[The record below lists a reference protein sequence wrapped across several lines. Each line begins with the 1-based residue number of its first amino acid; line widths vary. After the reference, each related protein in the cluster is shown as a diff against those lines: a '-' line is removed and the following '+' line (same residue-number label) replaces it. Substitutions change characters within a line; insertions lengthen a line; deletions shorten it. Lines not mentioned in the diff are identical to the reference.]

1 MTIHSSGVHGLQ
13 RRFGT
18 TEVLRGTDLTV
29 TPGEVTAVLGPS
41 GGGKTTLLRLIAGF
55 DRPDHGTVEID
66 GVCVAGPDTFVPPER
81 RRVGIVPQ
89 EGALFPHIDVAG
101 NVAYGLRRGP
111 GRAARVQEMLEM
123 VGMANAA
130 SARPA
135 QLSGGQ
141 QQRVAL
147 ARALAP
153 RPALLLLDEPFAS
166 LDATTRAQVRDEVL
180 DLVRTAGATA
190 VLVTHDQQEAMS
202 VADTVAVLL
211 DGRIA
216 QHDTPAALYRSPA
229 TLTIARFVGDA
240 TVVTGRRRG
249 GTVTT
254 PLGTL
259 PCDHV
264 DADGPATVVVRPEH
278 LVVREAGADG
288 APGVV
293 VARSFFGH
301 DGMARI
307 RLADG
312 TEVTARTSAD
322 RLPARGLAVAVAV
335 DGPTLVFPDS
345 EEC

>member
-1 MTIHSSGVHGLQ
+1 M
-13 RRFGT
+13 
-18 TEVLRGTDLTV
+18 
-29 TPGEVTAVLGPS
+29 LGPS

-55 DRPDHGTVEID
+55 DRPDRGTVDID
-66 GVCVAGPDTFVPPER
+66 GVRVAGPDTFVPPER

-89 EGALFPHIDVAG
+89 EGALFPHLDVAG
-101 NVAYGLRRGP
+101 NVAYGLQRGP
-111 GRAARVQEMLEM
+111 ERAERVREMLDL
-123 VGMANAA
+123 VGMTHAA

-166 LDATTRAQVRDEVL
+166 LDATTRAQVRDEVFE
-180 DLVRTAGATA
+180 LVRAAGATA

-211 DGRIA
+211 EGRIA
-216 QHDTPAALYRSPA
+216 QHATPSLLYRNPA
-229 TLTIARFVGDA
+229 SLDIARFVGDA
-240 TVVTGRRRG
+240 SVVTGLRRG
-249 GTVTT
+249 STVDT
-254 PLGTL
+254 PIGTL
-259 PCDHV
+259 PCEHSG
-264 DADGPATVVVRPEH
+264 ADGRVAVVVRPEH
-278 LVVREAGADG
+278 LVVREAGGDG
-288 APGVV
+288 VPGIVV
-293 VARSFFGH
+293 GRQFFGH

-312 TEVTARTSAD
+312 TQVTARTSTD
-322 RLPARGLAVAVAV
+322 RLPARGAAVAVAV
-335 DGPTLVFPDS
+335 DGPALVFPAA